1 MPEESDLQVCLAK
14 ITTKLDRIHE
24 DVATNSQDINSLK
37 QEMSFGKGAVKSVVW
52 IGSVIAVLF
61 GLIKLFEL

>member
-1 MPEESDLQVCLAK
+1 MSEGSDLQVCLAK
-14 ITTKLDRIHE
+14 ITTKLERIHE